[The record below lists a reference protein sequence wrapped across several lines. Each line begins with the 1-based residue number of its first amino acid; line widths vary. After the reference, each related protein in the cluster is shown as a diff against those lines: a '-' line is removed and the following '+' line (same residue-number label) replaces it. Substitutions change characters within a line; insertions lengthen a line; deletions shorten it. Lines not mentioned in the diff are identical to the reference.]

1 MARPRKA
8 RSDSIESGVKR
19 IASIAQE
26 LAPPLKLTDREREVY
41 DDILKSREASS
52 WSKYDLREACN
63 LAKTQILLEDTRDQ
77 LLIEGVVLEDQRG
90 KPMSNPRFTAMGQ
103 TVTQLHSYAR
113 LLGLSAS
120 QRGLTDG
127 EAKARNSADATAR
140 SVIEKAS
147 SDDLLA

>member
-8 RSDSIESGVKR
+8 RSDSIEAGVKR
-19 IASIAQE
+19 IASITQE
-26 LAPPLKLTDREREVY
+26 LAPPLPLCPREREVY
-41 DDILKSREASS
+41 DDVLKSREASS

-63 LAKTQILLEDTRDQ
+63 LAKAQILLEDTRSQ
-77 LLIEGVVLEDQRG
+77 LAAEGVVLENQRG
-90 KPMSNPRFTAMGQ
+90 TPVANPRFTAMNQ
-103 TVTQLHSYAR
+103 IVTQLHSYAR

-140 SVIEKAS
+140 SVIEKAA